1 MAPSSAAEHHEQAD
15 TITGADRQDH
25 LRDALVI
32 PNTIGAWDSV
42 PLLGAV
48 GSTSGYFFHAMYAL
62 TSLST
67 GAVLRNKKGRQLA
80 TLRKNLQSESIKKFD

>member
-1 MAPSSAAEHHEQAD
+1 MASSSAAEHHEQAD
-15 TITGADRQDH
+15 TITGADRPDH

-48 GSTSGYFFHAMYAL
+48 GSTSGYFFHADAC
-62 TSLST
+62 SH
-67 GAVLRNKKGRQLA
+67 LA
-80 TLRKNLQSESIKKFD
+80 EHECCVEK